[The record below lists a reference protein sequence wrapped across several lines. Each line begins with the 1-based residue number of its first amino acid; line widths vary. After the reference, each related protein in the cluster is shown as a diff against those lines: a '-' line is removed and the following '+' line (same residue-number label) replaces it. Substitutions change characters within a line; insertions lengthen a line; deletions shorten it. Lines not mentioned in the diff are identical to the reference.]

1 MKIRPKHDCINY
13 ILIIIYK
20 MASLLALMNRAIT
33 YFKEPK
39 SVTSERVQRVKTS
52 GTNSE
57 VSTDDESAMKS
68 EVSTDVDRGSSDDG
82 MLTDDINTY
91 EDTL

>member
-1 MKIRPKHDCINY
+1 
-13 ILIIIYK
+13 
-20 MASLLALMNRAIT
+20 MASLLTLMNRAIT

-39 SVTSERVQRVKTS
+39 SRTGATSEAS

-57 VSTDDESAMKS
+57 VSTDDESVMKS

-91 EDTL
+91 EDTSKSQC